1 MDQGPAGFLC
11 VTKMNLVT
19 LAKDG
24 AIVHDG
30 KEVEEDPLI
39 CLSCQ
44 VELEEGY
51 ILRSYFGM
59 VEKYPVFKGL
69 NAFFVFYLE
78 RVHASP
84 DKGCEYPGLECLEFG
99 KTVEMIGYP
108 GKPRME
114 IYTTLRGVNGSDTS
128 EIDSIQLESLLDMPV
143 RLGNLKHVVLG
154 DKMDIFEFQT
164 VFTLFEFIDG
174 IAWELSFH
182 GTPVQC
188 QLRR

>member
-1 MDQGPAGFLC
+1 
-11 VTKMNLVT
+11 MNLVT
-19 LAKDG
+19 LAKNG
-24 AIVHDG
+24 TLVHGG
-30 KEVEEDPLI
+30 KEVGQEPLI

-44 VELEEGY
+44 VELEKGY
-51 ILRSYFGM
+51 RLRSYFEM
-59 VEKYPVFKGL
+59 LERYPVFQEL
-69 NAFFVFYLE
+69 NAFFPSYLE

-84 DKGCEYPGLECLEFG
+84 KEGCEYPGLDWLELG

-114 IYTTLRGVNGSDTS
+114 IYATLRGVGGDETS
-128 EIDSIQLESLLDMPV
+128 EIDSIQLQNLLDMPI

-164 VFTLFEFIDG
+164 VFTLFEFIDA

-182 GTPVQC
+182 GTPAEC